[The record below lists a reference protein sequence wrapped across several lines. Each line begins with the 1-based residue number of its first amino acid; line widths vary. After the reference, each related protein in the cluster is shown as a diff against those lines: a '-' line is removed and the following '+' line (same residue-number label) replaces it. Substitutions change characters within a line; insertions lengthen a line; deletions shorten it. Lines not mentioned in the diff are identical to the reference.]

1 VAGRRCP
8 WWVRFPCTSA
18 REQRHG
24 PESIFLHSLEPV
36 WFGAPNGV
44 RGVSIAPLIAAEQVI
59 SREGSVAKGGTEKHW
74 IPGQARNDKMGKKEK
89 KMFGI
94 GMPELI
100 IILVII
106 LIIFGAGK
114 LPQIG
119 EGLGKGIRNFKKT
132 TKEEEIDVSPKKSE
146 EISEKK

>member
-1 VAGRRCP
+1 VTGRD
-8 WWVRFPCTSA
+8 
-18 REQRHG
+18 
-24 PESIFLHSLEPV
+24 
-36 WFGAPNGV
+36 V
-44 RGVSIAPLIAAEQVI
+44 RGGFDSHALPPTYSERLYLGWA
-59 SREGSVAKGGTEKHW
+59 
-74 IPGQARNDKMGKKEK
+74 GQAGERNQKEK

-100 IILVII
+100 VILVII

-119 EGLGKGIRNFKKT
+119 EGIGKGIRNFKKA
-132 TKEEEIDVSPKKSE
+132 TKDKEEIDVTPKKPE